1 MFRMYEN
8 LERQHLAVDRR
19 ERGAG
24 FLVMS
29 RLNYATVYG
38 KWIGWIGKISRKC
51 GEIGEFTRLDPNF
64 TIAKATHTSL
74 SLSLSQE
81 RFGLGGQ
88 CFTLK
93 LDKKFLQL
101 TQSWEHPKLEARR
114 IFSGLAITKA
124 AADHFIEP
132 TIGFSYSI
140 KWRK

>member
-8 LERQHLAVDRR
+8 LEWQHLAVDRR

-64 TIAKATHTSL
+64 TIAKAK
-74 SLSLSQE
+74 

>member
-64 TIAKATHTSL
+64 TIAKAK
-74 SLSLSQE
+74 